1 MQVDEEE
8 LLDVKKNG
16 FVIPK
21 KKFGTIDVVDG
32 KRMFSNKD
40 VEYGLFQN
48 CKNFHLQALFN
59 IQIYKKHR
67 IYIL

>member
-21 KKFGTIDVVDG
+21 KKFQTIDVVDG
-32 KRMFSNKD
+32 KRMFLNKD
-40 VEYGLFQN
+40 VDYELFKN
-48 CKNFHLQALFN
+48 CKHFHLQAIFD
-59 IQIYKKHR
+59 I
-67 IYIL
+67 

>member
-1 MQVDEEE
+1 MKNDFKVDEEE

-21 KKFGTIDVVDG
+21 KKFQTIDVVDG

-48 CKNFHLQALFN
+48 CKLKF
-59 IQIYKKHR
+59 IKKHR